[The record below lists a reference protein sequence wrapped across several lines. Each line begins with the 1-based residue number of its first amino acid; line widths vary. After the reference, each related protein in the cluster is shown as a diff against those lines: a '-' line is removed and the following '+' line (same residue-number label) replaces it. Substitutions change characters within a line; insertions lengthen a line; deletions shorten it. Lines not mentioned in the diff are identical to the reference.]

1 MRIRKSSSSLKPPS
15 SGTAAGAGSVA
26 SFSLFSAVSMR
37 HYFNR
42 LAGNRPL
49 YRCSNDGW
57 SCGEFG
63 VSGAGSESAQIDVCL
78 GGTCLRLHRQHDL
91 AKVLAPFEIAL
102 GRPGFRQGKGFAD
115 HDLKLLL
122 LNQLENRVE
131 LP

>member
-49 YRCSNDGW
+49 YRCSTTV
-57 SCGEFG
+57 G
-63 VSGAGSESAQIDVCL
+63 VAENLGSRAREVKTRRYTRLDYGATV
-78 GGTCLRLHRQHDL
+78 
-91 AKVLAPFEIAL
+91 
-102 GRPGFRQGKGFAD
+102 PGFYGRT
-115 HDLKLLL
+115 
-122 LNQLENRVE
+122 
-131 LP
+131 